1 MTLVLSLLLTILC
14 TVGIIFNVYIVLI
27 ILLTRQVSSA
37 NNILLLHLGVL
48 NIPFG
53 ILFLVFCIPGIK
65 ETQWAI
71 AGAPCTTT
79 GFLFT
84 LVHPLLLWTICGLNC
99 DRYYAIAT
107 PLHYTNII
115 STQRVISGLAI
126 GWVNSFL
133 FTIPP
138 LFNVSPYRY
147 MKGLGVCIPDF
158 NDGRSAF
165 WYAVAYT
172 CFTLL
177 LPATVLIC
185 CNAKIL
191 IIARYHRHRIASA
204 IYEVTLSAQVTITHQ
219 RNPFF
224 VPTVT
229 APSAGGPKFRGPNAV
244 FSVFQLVGSFLVMH
258 VPYYVLVISDAMLH
272 VSEED
277 GSTRMEGINLAYAA
291 AETLLI
297 CSPAINGYLYG
308 LKNKS
313 LRKAF
318 MNYWRKK
325 QTKNEVNHEIQA
337 RTPSTCGSR
346 RPSLTPFG
354 LFAKN
359 ATVSRRMSETLID
372 VNRSLKNGNRSRIK
386 RITSDLMWRPSSA
399 TNLNLSPK
407 EETPPKPIKQTIS
420 CNTLRV
426 PEEGATSVTVL
437 EEDIRIAFEMEGK
450 ADSPSKPYSP
460 GVFLKTFFK
469 FDQEKVT
476 KKAKEPSETSPKRL
490 EGIYRC
496 NECFCSDKQGSDFRS
511 PRILITR
518 AYSEESEK
526 NSQGNSPSKDI
537 NRKHSNSASNLVEK
551 KWRTIKYEAAH
562 LYLSVFLVILVEAI
576 QVACNLRLV

>member
-1 MTLVLSLLLTILC
+1 MDNLKSMGT
-14 TVGIIFNVYIVLI
+14 
-27 ILLTRQVSSA
+27 SS
-37 NNILLLHLGVL
+37 
-48 NIPFG
+48 
-53 ILFLVFCIPGIK
+53 K
-65 ETQWAI
+65 
-71 AGAPCTTT
+71 
-79 GFLFT
+79 
-84 LVHPLLLWTICGLNC
+84 
-99 DRYYAIAT
+99 
-107 PLHYTNII
+107 
-115 STQRVISGLAI
+115 
-126 GWVNSFL
+126 
-133 FTIPP
+133 
-138 LFNVSPYRY
+138 
-147 MKGLGVCIPDF
+147 
-158 NDGRSAF
+158 
-165 WYAVAYT
+165 
-172 CFTLL
+172 
-177 LPATVLIC
+177 
-185 CNAKIL
+185 
-191 IIARYHRHRIASA
+191 RI
-204 IYEVTLSAQVTITHQ
+204 
-219 RNPFF
+219 
-224 VPTVT
+224 
-229 APSAGGPKFRGPNAV
+229 
-244 FSVFQLVGSFLVMH
+244 
-258 VPYYVLVISDAMLH
+258 
-272 VSEED
+272 
-277 GSTRMEGINLAYAA
+277 
-291 AETLLI
+291 
-297 CSPAINGYLYG
+297 GYLYG

-437 EEDIRIAFEMEGK
+437 EEDIRIAFEKEGK

-476 KKAKEPSETSPKRL
+476 KKPKDPTETSPK
-490 EGIYRC
+490 
-496 NECFCSDKQGSDFRS
+496 RS

-551 KWRTIKYEAAH
+551 KWRTIKYEDEDSDSDGAKSSITMKP
-562 LYLSVFLVILVEAI
+562 LLDSTTSNQSSESSETSESSEKIFMNIDSRRVSIEASESETNDDQLLLTWNWHKKYNKPEDARRVPKSLKI
-576 QVACNLRLV
+576 KSNLITTTKEIVL